1 MPIEEVVAKY
11 GRAEDDEADTNGDV
25 PKKPKD
31 GESSAAALPKKLLA
45 HPVIAELM
53 KKSSRKPISPYLR
66 GKTVSRLPAE
76 SGDESGKANDSK
88 DLKEVK
94 DEEDDPDKTVELDAV
109 EKKSEQ
115 KDSNGDEAGVAV
127 KSENGAEKSNGH
139 SKVEDDEKTVLS
151 ETESAKPVVVNGES
165 NCVSV
170 KGKGKGK
177 GKSSMAK
184 IAAAAENNHEEE
196 APAPVVVPKK
206 KSTKSAE
213 ELYKHVLVAD
223 SDGDDEDLDD
233 EEDENFGED
242 GEDSDDYEDMVCLI
256 HLLSVD

>member
-11 GRAEDDEADTNGDV
+11 GRAEEDDEADTNGEV
-25 PKKPKD
+25 PKKPKE

-53 KKSSRKPISPYLR
+53 KKSSKKPISPYLR

-76 SGDESGKANDSK
+76 SGDEQDKANDSK

-94 DEEDDPDKTVELDAV
+94 EEEDDPDKTVELD
-109 EKKSEQ
+109 E
-115 KDSNGDEAGVAV
+115 
-127 KSENGAEKSNGH
+127 
-139 SKVEDDEKTVLS
+139 DEKNPEQVY
-151 ETESAKPVVVNGES
+151 ETESTKPGVVNGES
-165 NCVSV
+165 KCVSV

-184 IAAAAENNHEEE
+184 IAAAAENNHEKE
-196 APAPVVVPKK
+196 APAALAAPKK
-206 KSTKSAE
+206 KATKSAE

-242 GEDSDDYEDMVCLI
+242 GEDSDDYEDMVC
-256 HLLSVD
+256 

>member
-11 GRAEDDEADTNGDV
+11 GRAEEDDEADTNGEV
-25 PKKPKD
+25 PKKPKE

-53 KKSSRKPISPYLR
+53 KKSSKKPISPYLR

-76 SGDESGKANDSK
+76 SGDEQDKANDSK

-94 DEEDDPDKTVELDAV
+94 EEEDDPDKTVELDED
-109 EKKSEQ
+109 EKNPEQ
-115 KDSNGDEAGVAV
+115 VYPADGDFGVAAQ
-127 KSENGAEKSNGH
+127 SEKNGAEKSNGH
-139 SKVEDDEKTVLS
+139 SKVEDDEKPILS
-151 ETESAKPVVVNGES
+151 ETESTKPVVVNGES
-165 NCVSV
+165 KCVSV

-184 IAAAAENNHEEE
+184 IAAAAENNHENE
-196 APAPVVVPKK
+196 APAALAAPKK
-206 KSTKSAE
+206 KATKSAE
-213 ELYKHVLVAD
+213 ELFKHVLVAD

-242 GEDSDDYEDMVCLI
+242 GEDSDDYEDMVC
-256 HLLSVD
+256 